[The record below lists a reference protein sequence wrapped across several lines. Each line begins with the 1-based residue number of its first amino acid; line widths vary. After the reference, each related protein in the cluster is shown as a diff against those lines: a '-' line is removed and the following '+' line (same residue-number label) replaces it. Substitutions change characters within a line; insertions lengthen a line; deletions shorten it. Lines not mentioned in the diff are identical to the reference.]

1 LVDKIKVA
9 VIGPGNIGTDLMFK
23 ILKSQHLEMGLLT
36 GIVESEGI
44 QRARKMGIN
53 TSIEGVNAVL
63 QDPDIKIVF
72 DATGAKPHLRHAPLL
87 KEAGKIAIDLTP
99 ASIGP
104 YCVPCVNLEEL
115 LDEPNVN
122 MVTCAGQATVPIV
135 YAINKVASVTYAEIV
150 ASLSSKSA
158 GPGTRQNIDEF
169 TETTSKALVQVGG
182 AKRGKAIIVLNPAE
196 PPVMMANTI
205 YVEVE
210 NPDEKA
216 ITAAVQMMV
225 NEIQKYVPGYRLRV
239 PPIIDGHK
247 VTIIIQV
254 EGAGDFLPKYS
265 GNLDIITSAAVSFAE
280 KLAQKLIRKDVIA

>member
-1 LVDKIKVA
+1 MDKIKVA

-23 ILKSQHLEMGLLT
+23 ILKSQYLEMGLLT

-44 QRARKMGIN
+44 QRARSMGIN
-53 TSIEGVNAVL
+53 TSIEGINAVL

-72 DATGAKPHLRHAPLL
+72 DATGAKAHLMHAPLL
-87 KEAGKIAIDLTP
+87 KEAGKLAIDLTP
-99 ASIGP
+99 ASVGP

-135 YAINKVASVTYAEIV
+135 YAINKVASVHYAEIV
-150 ASLSSKSA
+150 ASLSSRSA

-169 TETTSKALVQVGG
+169 TETTTKALVQVGG
-182 AKRGKAIIVLNPAE
+182 AERGKAIIVLNPAE

-210 NPDEKA
+210 NPNEKV
-216 ITAAVQMMV
+216 IMGAVQIMV
-225 NEIQKYVPGYRLRV
+225 EEIQKYVPGYRLRV

-247 VTIIIQV
+247 VTIMIQV

-265 GNLDIITSAAVSFAE
+265 GNLDIITAAAVSFAE
-280 KLAQKLIRKDVIA
+280 QLAQKLIRKAVIV

>member
-1 LVDKIKVA
+1 VDKIKVA

>member
-1 LVDKIKVA
+1 MDKIKVA

-44 QRARKMGIN
+44 QRARSMGIN

-72 DATGAKPHLRHAPLL
+72 DATGAKPHLMHAPLL

-99 ASIGP
+99 ASVGP
-104 YCVPCVNLEEL
+104 YCVPCVNLMEL

-135 YAINKVASVTYAEIV
+135 YAINKVVGARYAEIV

-280 KLAQKLIRKDVIA
+280 KLAQKLITKDVIA

>member
-1 LVDKIKVA
+1 MDKIKVA

-23 ILKSQHLEMGLLT
+23 ILKSQYLEMGLLT

-44 QRARKMGIN
+44 QRARSMGIN
-53 TSIEGVNAVL
+53 TSIEGINAVL
-63 QDPDIKIVF
+63 QDLDIKIVF
-72 DATGAKPHLRHAPLL
+72 DATGAKAHLMHAPLL
-87 KEAGKIAIDLTP
+87 KKAGKIAIDLTP
-99 ASIGP
+99 ASVGP

-135 YAINKVASVTYAEIV
+135 YAINKVASVHYAEIV
-150 ASLSSKSA
+150 ASLSSRSA

-169 TETTSKALVQVGG
+169 TETTSNALVKVGG

-210 NPDEKA
+210 NPNEKV
-216 ITAAVQMMV
+216 IMSAVQIMV
-225 NEIQKYVPGYRLRV
+225 EEIQKYVPGYRLRV
-239 PPIIDGHK
+239 PPIIDGNK
-247 VTIIIQV
+247 VTIMIQV
-254 EGAGDFLPKYS
+254 EGAGDFLSKYS
-265 GNLDIITSAAVSFAE
+265 GNLDIITAAAVSYAE
-280 KLAQKLIRKDVIA
+280 KLAQKLIRKDLIE

>member
-1 LVDKIKVA
+1 MDKIKVA

-44 QRARKMGIN
+44 QRARNMGIN

-63 QDPDIKIVF
+63 QDPNIKIVF
-72 DATGAKPHLRHAPLL
+72 DATGAKPHLMHAPLL

-99 ASIGP
+99 ASVGP
-104 YCVPCVNLEEL
+104 YCVPCVNLAEL
-115 LDEPNVN
+115 LGEPNVN

-135 YAINKVASVTYAEIV
+135 YAIDKVASVHYAEIV

-205 YVEVE
+205 YLEVE
-210 NPDEKA
+210 NPDQKA
-216 ITAAVQMMV
+216 ITAAVQMII

-239 PPIIDGHK
+239 PPIIEGHK

-280 KLAQKLIRKDVIA
+280 RLAQKLIRKDVIA

>member
-1 LVDKIKVA
+1 MVDKIKVA

>member
-1 LVDKIKVA
+1 MDKIKVA

-44 QRARKMGIN
+44 QRARNMGIN

-72 DATGAKPHLRHAPLL
+72 DATGAKPHLMHAPLL

-99 ASIGP
+99 ASVGP

-135 YAINKVASVTYAEIV
+135 YAINKVASVHYAEIV

-182 AKRGKAIIVLNPAE
+182 AKRAKAIIVLNPAE

-216 ITAAVQMMV
+216 ITTAVQMMV

-239 PPIIDGHK
+239 PPIIEGQK
-247 VTIIIQV
+247 VTIMIQV

-265 GNLDIITSAAVSFAE
+265 GNLDIITSAAVSYAE
-280 KLAQKLIRKDVIA
+280 RLAQKLIRKDVIA

>member
-1 LVDKIKVA
+1 MDKIKVA